1 MSAKQFLWL
10 GFLFPRFLSIFAH
23 LIFSLYHSMKKR
35 IFFAIGM
42 VLLALTV
49 SADPITPQQALAL
62 AMQFTPDG
70 NPPVLCREGHARK
83 AAAKTPPYYI
93 FSRGKGKGYVIVAG
107 DDCIPSV
114 IGYTEKGDFDESREA
129 PQLLAMLRSYAEAVE
144 TRQAAGTNTPYL
156 QGKNRVSGEAPA
168 RINIPEILTSHWHQ
182 ASPYNDKV
190 PVLSNGERAAAG
202 CVAIA
207 GGQVFYHWRREM
219 PSTLPATT
227 PTYDFGEAP
236 VTVEYQIKRGTPLKW
251 DLMCD
256 SYSSQPAEY
265 REAVATFVAALG
277 MQTWMEYGPS
287 SGAYIWKIPY
297 DEYNLQARQ
306 ANKDDGY
313 TDDKWSALIYSDL
326 LKGQPLV
333 YSGYKENWEGHA
345 LVIDGYKANGDL
357 FHFNFG
363 WGGQS
368 DGYYTVAESGVK
380 NVEFAM
386 SPTVMYD
393 IHPKSYKLEAEIQ
406 LPPVVYS
413 KCTNDITV
421 EVTNKSSVP
430 LSGVYLFATTND
442 KAPDNLA
449 SAVASDTETTIGVD
463 QTVPIE
469 LATRFTSTA
478 TWYLKVTDANLN
490 VLASKEVTPA
500 DHKAVLWV
508 DDIKSNGSTVRETHG
523 GTPYTVV
530 YHDGTSV
537 TASFRNTGATGYE
550 GAVRLRI
557 QRSNDEGATWQLVG
571 NKAATLNV
579 AAGETV
585 ELNVAVTNTSST
597 PIVSDVLYRAFILN
611 PIPNTKDY
619 LHYAEGT
626 DSIAYFILK
635 SGDLDVE
642 SFDNNILKLKGNWD
656 YERFLTIL
664 RNTVKYQSADGYDL
678 TAVNHVAGVPVL
690 DSNPNA
696 LFYVADDCEAEGV
709 NVVSGG
715 HSRLLHLKP
724 GFNFAPQTPFQ
735 AGDAAMTIDGPVA
748 KWQILT
754 APFDVQL
761 PDGMVGRR
769 IDGHTTNGITGKTTD
784 VAALEAGAAYLVMTT
799 SESNRTLAG
808 SGVGVAVSPNGNAEL
823 VGTYSS
829 VVAPAGAM
837 TVNDADEQY
846 FVFMADSTVVAP
858 FSGYFLA
865 EDVTRTFTANSNPMT
880 DPAYQELAG
889 TISDARRTLRKY
901 RDMVTEEMY
910 ENYLAAIMEAEHLFT
925 HREENGLD
933 TSVKIRNYAGQLAEK
948 GNEYSRNVV
957 FLGNAE
963 VDVSSV
969 IRNPSFEMKS
979 TTGWTLTQPLNSA
992 ISASQAARVYANSSY
1007 NYKTVGADGG
1017 YVLNNSYV
1025 YVDET
1030 TGRDTLGV
1038 GISQLLTGLK
1048 PGTYRLSAM
1057 LASDEGNTIT
1067 LFAGDRS
1074 TEVTAHDFGR
1084 HYFRQAV
1091 VDSIKVDAAADGTT
1105 GELLIGVKPGKWY
1118 KADHFRLTMVE
1129 ILDGA
1134 SGDGVTE
1141 ITVSEQPVRQGIY
1154 TLQGHRISRITTPG
1168 LYIIDGRKTVVRTPR
1183 Q

>member
-1 MSAKQFLWL
+1 
-10 GFLFPRFLSIFAH
+10 
-23 LIFSLYHSMKKR
+23 MKKR
-35 IFFAIGM
+35 ILFALGIT
-42 VLLALTV
+42 LLTLTA
-49 SADPITPQQALAL
+49 SANPITPQQAKAL
-62 AMQFTPDG
+62 AMQFTPEG
-70 NPPVLCREGHARK
+70 SQPVLCREGHSRRV
-83 AAAKTPPYYI
+83 AAKTPPYYI

-144 TRQAAGTNTPYL
+144 TRQAEGSNTPYH
-156 QGKNRVSGEAPA
+156 QGKNRVSGVASA

-182 ASPYNDKV
+182 STPYNDKV
-190 PVLSNGERAAAG
+190 PKLSNGERAAAG

-219 PSTLPATT
+219 PSTLPSTT
-227 PTYDFGEAP
+227 PVYDYGEAP
-236 VTVEYQIKRGTPLKW
+236 VTAEYQIKRGTPLKW

-256 SYSSQPAEY
+256 AYSSQPAEY
-265 REAVATFVAALG
+265 RDAVATFVAALG

-297 DEYNLQARQ
+297 DEYNLQVKQ

-313 TDDKWSALIYSDL
+313 TDDKWTALIYGDL
-326 LKGQPLV
+326 LKGQPLI

-345 LVIDGYKANGDL
+345 LVIDGYRANGDF

-368 DGYYTVAESGVK
+368 DGYYTVTGSGVK

-393 IHPKSYKLEAEIQ
+393 IHPKSYKMEAEIQ

-413 KCTNDITV
+413 KCTNDISV
-421 EVTNKSSVP
+421 EVTNRSSVP

-442 KAPDNLA
+442 KAPDNLS
-449 SAVASDTETTIGVD
+449 SAVASDTETMIGVD
-463 QTVPIE
+463 QTVPID
-469 LATRFTSTA
+469 LTARFSSTS

-508 DDIKSNGSTVRETHG
+508 DNIKANGSSVRETHG

-537 TASFRNTGATGYE
+537 TASFRNSGETGYE
-550 GAVRLRI
+550 GAVRFRI
-557 QRSNDEGATWQLVG
+557 QRSKDEGATWELVG

-585 ELNVAVTNTSST
+585 QLKVAVANTST
-597 PIVSDVLYRAFILN
+597 APIVPDMLYRAFILN

-619 LHYAEGT
+619 LHYEEGT
-626 DSIAYFILK
+626 DSMAYFILK
-635 SGDLDVE
+635 NGDLDVE
-642 SFDNNILKLKGNWD
+642 SFDNNILKLRGNWD
-656 YERFLTIL
+656 YERFLSII
-664 RNTVKYQSADGYDL
+664 RNTVKYQYADGYDL
-678 TAVNHVAGVPVL
+678 TAVNNVSGVPAL

-696 LFYVADDCEAEGV
+696 LFYVADDCEADGE

-715 HSRLLHLKP
+715 HSRLLRLKP
-724 GFNFAPQTPFQ
+724 GYNFIPQTSFQ
-735 AGDAAMTIDGPVA
+735 ADSATMTIDGPVA
-748 KWQILT
+748 MWQILT
-754 APFDVQL
+754 APFDAQL
-761 PDGMVGRR
+761 TDGMAARR
-769 IDGHTTNGITGKTTD
+769 IDGHTPNGITGKTTD
-784 VAALEAGAAYLVMTT
+784 VTALEAGTAYLVMTT
-799 SESNRTLAG
+799 SESNRTLTG
-808 SGVGVAVSPNGNAEL
+808 SVVEVSGSPKSDAEL

-829 VVAPAGAM
+829 IVAPTGAM
-837 TVNDADEQY
+837 TLNEADEQY
-846 FVFMADSTVVAP
+846 FVFMADSTTVAP
-858 FSGYFLA
+858 FSGYFFA
-865 EDVTRTFTANSNPMT
+865 EDVARTFPANSNPTT
-880 DPAYQELAG
+880 DPAYRELAC
-889 TISDARRTLRKY
+889 TISEGRHTLKKY
-901 RDMVTEEMY
+901 RDMVTKEMY

-925 HREENGLD
+925 HRDGNGLD
-933 TSVKIRNYAGQLAEK
+933 NSAQIKNYAAQLAAM
-948 GNEYSRNVV
+948 GDEYSRNVV

-969 IRNPSFEMKS
+969 IRNPSFEMKN
-979 TTGWTLTQPLNSA
+979 TTGWTLSQPLNSA
-992 ISASQAARVYANSSY
+992 ISASQAAKVYANSSY
-1007 NYKTVGADGG
+1007 NYMTVGADGG

-1025 YVDET
+1025 YVDES

-1057 LASDEGNTIT
+1057 LASDEGNVIT
-1067 LFAGDRS
+1067 LFAGDKS

-1091 VDSIKVDAAADGTT
+1091 VDSIKVDAVAGGTT

-1118 KADHFRLTMVE
+1118 KADHFRLTMVD
-1129 ILDGA
+1129 IQNDGP
-1134 SGDGVTE
+1134 GDGVTE
-1141 ITVSEQPVRQGIY
+1141 IVAGERTARQGIY
-1154 TLQGHRISRITTPG
+1154 TLQGHRLSRITSPG